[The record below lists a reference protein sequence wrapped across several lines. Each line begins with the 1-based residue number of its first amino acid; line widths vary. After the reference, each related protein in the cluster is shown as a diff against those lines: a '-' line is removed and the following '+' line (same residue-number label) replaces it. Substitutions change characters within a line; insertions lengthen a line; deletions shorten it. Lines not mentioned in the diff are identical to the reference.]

1 MSNGRMS
8 KGPLANVGVTETG
21 IALRPDPT
29 RVITRFFVPGREDV
43 GPGDSRAAS
52 VIDRIMRLD
61 EHDVVQAVDDL
72 DERFGTRHHALRELF
87 RTHAGLVTSRIDASV
102 EISEARELFL
112 GASFTHEYAIE
123 GAALCNPSAV
133 LHPHQY
139 GDDAT
144 FVMSVRCIGE
154 GHISSIGFRTGTV
167 TAAGVVT
174 IDRPGGFLS
183 TAAATPGQLDRAV
196 FHAKLAELGDDRD
209 NAAYVLDGLPARFD
223 ETELN
228 RRIVALAADVATRRR
243 TATTITNLRD
253 LARSSYSTTFPA
265 STDLSERVLWPQSP
279 AERHGME
286 DARFVR
292 FVDDSG
298 EATWYAT
305 YTAFDG
311 TRIGQH
317 LLQTTDFLTFTASPM
332 AGAAATGKGLAL
344 FPRRIGGRY
353 VALSRA
359 DRETNSVAYSDDLR
373 VWETSTT
380 IQSPDLAWEILQ
392 LGNCGSPIET
402 DAGWLVLTHGVG
414 PMRTYALSAILLD
427 LARPE
432 RVLARC
438 ERPILSPG
446 PGRQDGYVPNVV
458 YSCGGFAHGDVLVLP
473 YGLADQTISVATLSI
488 AQLLST
494 MRPVA

>member
-1 MSNGRMS
+1 MNGHVADGRVDS
-8 KGPLANVGVTETG
+8 ASVTETG
-21 IALRPDPT
+21 IELCPDPG
-29 RVITRFFVPGREDV
+29 RVIVRFFVPGREDV

-61 EHDVVQAVDDL
+61 EHDIALAVDDL
-72 DERFGTRHHALRELF
+72 DERFGTRHHGLHELF
-87 RTHAGLVTSRIDASV
+87 RTHARLVTSRIDASV

-133 LHPHQY
+133 LHPHQH
-139 GDDAT
+139 GDDAS

-174 IDRPGGFLS
+174 IDPPGDFLA
-183 TAAATPGQLDRAV
+183 TASATPGHLHRAV
-196 FHAKLAELGDDRD
+196 FHARLAELGDDRD
-209 NAAYVLDGLPARFD
+209 NAAFVLDGLPAQFD
-223 ETELN
+223 DAQLEG
-228 RRIVALAADVATRRR
+228 RIVALAADVATRRR

-253 LARSSYSTTFPA
+253 LARSSYSTTFEAPTA
-265 STDLSERVLWPQSP
+265 LSERVLWPQSP

-292 FVDDSG
+292 FVDDAG
-298 EATWYAT
+298 VATWYAT

-311 TRIGQH
+311 THISQH
-317 LLQTTDFLTFTASPM
+317 LLQTTDFTTFTASPM
-332 AGAAATGKGLAL
+332 GGAAAIGKGLAL

-353 VALSRA
+353 AALSRS
-359 DRETNSVAYSDDLR
+359 DRETNSVTYSDDLR
-373 VWETSTT
+373 LWETSTT

-402 DAGWLVLTHGVG
+402 GAGWLVLTHGVG
-414 PMRTYALSAILLD
+414 PMRTYAMSAILLD
-427 LARPE
+427 LEQPE

-473 YGLADQTISVATLSI
+473 YALADQTISVATLSI